1 MRTHG
6 RDKGAD
12 EERARGHEPAPTRSK
27 MYPGRVEKGFPVPQ
41 ARESERAS
49 ERANDINNDSSEC
62 AQPGNANFDLSTDT
76 GGDFLSSIETR
87 VFSIRARVIRTS
99 NCS

>member
-62 AQPGNANFDLSTDT
+62 AQPAWSVSTKSRSRFSE
-76 GGDFLSSIETR
+76 GGGQLR
-87 VFSIRARVIRTS
+87 PKRGH
-99 NCS
+99 